1 MLLVWV
7 AIVAI
12 GGRRIPMSRVA
23 ALAVLAVGVGM
34 LLAAVAYLG
43 TSPTPAAA
51 MALVIALALGAWLA
65 LQRLI
70 RWRTA
75 RSGAFLGQDDIA

>member
-1 MLLVWV
+1 VLLVWL

-12 GGRRIPMSRVA
+12 GGRRLPMSRIA
-23 ALAVLAVGVGM
+23 ALTVLVIGVGM

-51 MALVIALALGAWLA
+51 MALIIAMALGVWLA
-65 LQRLI
+65 VQRFI
-70 RWRTA
+70 HWRTA
-75 RSGAFLGQDDIA
+75 RAGAPEDLR